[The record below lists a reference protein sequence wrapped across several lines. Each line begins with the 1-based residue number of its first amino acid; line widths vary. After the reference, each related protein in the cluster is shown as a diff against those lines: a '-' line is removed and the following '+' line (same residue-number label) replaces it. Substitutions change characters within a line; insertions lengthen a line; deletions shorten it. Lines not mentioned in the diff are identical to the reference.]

1 MADSTARI
9 IEISDAIVA
18 DINANVRDNRPWEA
32 KRSYSAEYRLQEQK
46 AYPQVDVLFASSVN
60 EQESRGGVDGVP
72 NTEGTYPF
80 EISVQQACNYGDTG
94 KIDLLV
100 NLVARLAGRYKASQP
115 FGQHPG
121 FVTNYPE
128 FAAITGENAP
138 LQVVSNE
145 VLYYDPICLK
155 KHQHFHGRISIVF
168 KELA

>member
-9 IEISDAIVA
+9 IEISDAMVA
-18 DINANVRDNRPWEA
+18 DINANVAEGRWEA
-32 KRSYSAEYRLQEQK
+32 KRSYYAEYRETEMAK
-46 AYPQVDVLFASSVN
+46 YPQVDVLFASSVN
-60 EQESRGGVDGVP
+60 EEESRGSGGIP

-80 EISVQQACNYGDTG
+80 EISVQQTCSYTDTD
-94 KIDLLV
+94 KIDGLV

-121 FVTNYPE
+121 FVTGYPE
-128 FAAITGENAP
+128 FAAITGNDAP
-138 LQVVSNE
+138 LQVVTNE

-155 KHQHFHGRISIVF
+155 SKKHFHGRISIVF